1 MSFNFD
7 SKSSQ
12 TKDAYTAGKHVFPRV
27 GGRKEGS
34 GTAMGNCLRA
44 PLNTCYC
51 DYSRCRWSCSCS
63 CSCICMSW
71 CLWLERRRVRWRLT
85 LEPKATTTERD
96 RLRQTDRQ
104 TVGQTRTDSRNQKC
118 DSEPEVVFLCSAQW
132 QRRSRLLWQRQHN
145 LYEKKMRLR
154 CKSLTRA

>member
-12 TKDAYTAGKHVFPRV
+12 TKDACSAGKRVFQRS
-27 GGRKEGS
+27 GGKEGS

-51 DYSRCRWSCSCS
+51 DYSRCSCT
-63 CSCICMSW
+63 CICMCW

-85 LEPKATTTERD
+85 LEPKATTTD
-96 RLRQTDRQ
+96 GDRQTDGG
-104 TVGQTRTDSRNQKC
+104 TGSRNQKC

-132 QRRSRLLWQRQHN
+132 QRSRLLWQKQHN
-145 LYEKKMRLR
+145 LYEMKMRLR
-154 CKSLTRA
+154 CKLDKSLRALTNRLRQSNEAC